1 MSFFKRIF
9 GFLSRPDSEA
19 SRTTPQ
25 PVAKPL
31 PVEPPVRSVLVSWHE
46 MLDAHAR
53 IAGYFLPVSP
63 VSAGSSIAGQQLLD
77 AFRSENVTRL
87 AEKRLV
93 VMPVAIEQWQG
104 ADFSCLATAR
114 TYFHLLIT
122 SIAEP
127 EAWNSVAREI
137 RACGARVAVDAA
149 FFDLPDASGDLADMV
164 LLDARAGELAALEQ
178 MLKAV
183 RLRYPGLPVVVRD
196 VSSWAEFRFF
206 QSLGVDYCIGGF
218 ASTPDE
224 AEQAGRLSQSRLV
237 VIEMLN
243 QLRSD
248 AELVVVA
255 ATAKRDPAVVLKL
268 LEMANSPLSGLSRQV
283 SDLEEAIMLL
293 GRDAVYRW
301 LTLAMFR
308 IDAQRGLDETLLVI
322 ALSRACCLEALA
334 PGGDKKLAGELFLVG
349 MLSVVDSLLGMPMAA
364 VLGKMHLP
372 EAVSLA
378 LLKNEGPYVRYLLLM
393 IALERCRIDQAVT
406 LAGLMAIDPTHLLNT
421 YSTAMAWATSDLLGQ
436 G

>member
-1 MSFFKRIF
+1 MGFFKRIF

-53 IAGYFLPVSP
+53 IAGYFLPASP
-63 VSAGSSIAGQQLLD
+63 VSAGSVITGQQLLD

-93 VMPVAIEQWQG
+93 VMPVTIEQWQG
-104 ADFSCLATAR
+104 ADFGCLATAR
-114 TYFHLLIT
+114 TYFHLLL
-122 SIAEP
+122 A
-127 EAWNSVAREI
+127 SVAAPDAWYAVARDI

-178 MLKAV
+178 MVKAV
-183 RLRYPGLPVVVRD
+183 RQRYPRLPVVVRD

-206 QSLGVDYCIGGF
+206 QSLGVDYCTGGF
-218 ASTPDE
+218 AATPDE

-248 AELVVVA
+248 AEPAVVA

-268 LEMANSPLSGLSRQV
+268 LEMANSPLSGLSRRV
-283 SDLEEAIMLL
+283 SNLEEAIMLL

-334 PGGDKKLAGELFLVG
+334 PGGDKKLAGELFLLG

-364 VLGKMHLP
+364 VLGRMHLP
-372 EAVSLA
+372 EAVSMA
-378 LLKNEGPYVRYLLLM
+378 LLRNEGPYVRYLVLM

-406 LAGLMAIDPTHLLNT
+406 MAGLMAIDPTRLLNT
-421 YSTAMAWATSDLLGQ
+421 YSTAMAWATSDLLG
-436 G
+436 